1 MKIHLLTRVLTLAT
15 MVGSGLVSAT
25 VVVAEPLRLASVFTD
40 NAVLQRGQTVP
51 IWGKGEPGQT
61 IVVAF
66 AGQEKSAKV
75 DKDGRWMA
83 RLDAVSA
90 SAKGQTLTA
99 KSGSEVVAIG
109 NVLIGEV
116 WVCSGQSNMAFGLGG
131 SVNGKAA
138 IAAAGDDQLRLF
150 NARAQATDEPQES
163 IGGSWAVDSSQSAGS
178 FSAVGYYFGK
188 ALRKKLGV
196 PVGLI
201 KSAVGGTVAEAWT
214 AREELEK
221 NPTLTPLLDLQQQR
235 LDAYPKIL
243 AAYKDREP
251 QILAKYEAA
260 VKKAKADGARAP
272 RKPQPPAHPS
282 ANKNRPI
289 GLYNGSIAPLQPY
302 SIKGAIW
309 YQGESNSSRG
319 EQYRTLFPAMISSWR
334 RAWGQGDFPFLFVQ
348 ITPHRGM
355 TPEVREAQRVT
366 TETTQNT
373 AMAVTTDIGHP
384 TDIHPKQKQPIGE
397 RLALAARAMAYEEN
411 IEFSGPTYDSMS
423 VDGNRVVINLKHVGG
438 GLVAKGGELKGFVI
452 YGKDKEAVGMANID
466 GNTIVVS
473 SDGISDPVG
482 VRYGWANVPDVN
494 LYNKAGLPASPF
506 QTDGAYEPEPGFES
520 LLTGH
525 DVTGWRYKDGPE
537 FDGMK
542 SASDGRYTG
551 RDGRIVVNPGKGLA
565 QLWSTRE
572 FAKNFHLKLE
582 FRAGVNA
589 DSGIFLR
596 KPQLQCRDYYVAG
609 PYKELK
615 NYRPQDWNEIEVIVK
630 GDVATCTCN
639 GEPLDFPKTL
649 PATGP
654 IGLEADRGQ
663 MEYRRIR
670 IRELK

>member
-214 AREELEK
+214 AR
-221 NPTLTPLLDLQQQR
+221 
-235 LDAYPKIL
+235 
-243 AAYKDREP
+243 
-251 QILAKYEAA
+251 
-260 VKKAKADGARAP
+260 V
-272 RKPQPPAHPS
+272 
-282 ANKNRPI
+282 
-289 GLYNGSIAPLQPY
+289 
-302 SIKGAIW
+302 
-309 YQGESNSSRG
+309 
-319 EQYRTLFPAMISSWR
+319 
-334 RAWGQGDFPFLFVQ
+334 
-348 ITPHRGM
+348 
-355 TPEVREAQRVT
+355 
-366 TETTQNT
+366 
-373 AMAVTTDIGHP
+373 
-384 TDIHPKQKQPIGE
+384 
-397 RLALAARAMAYEEN
+397 
-411 IEFSGPTYDSMS
+411 
-423 VDGNRVVINLKHVGG
+423 
-438 GLVAKGGELKGFVI
+438 
-452 YGKDKEAVGMANID
+452 
-466 GNTIVVS
+466 
-473 SDGISDPVG
+473 
-482 VRYGWANVPDVN
+482 
-494 LYNKAGLPASPF
+494 
-506 QTDGAYEPEPGFES
+506 
-520 LLTGH
+520 
-525 DVTGWRYKDGPE
+525 
-537 FDGMK
+537 
-542 SASDGRYTG
+542 
-551 RDGRIVVNPGKGLA
+551 
-565 QLWSTRE
+565 
-572 FAKNFHLKLE
+572 
-582 FRAGVNA
+582 
-589 DSGIFLR
+589 
-596 KPQLQCRDYYVAG
+596 
-609 PYKELK
+609 
-615 NYRPQDWNEIEVIVK
+615 
-630 GDVATCTCN
+630 
-639 GEPLDFPKTL
+639 
-649 PATGP
+649 
-654 IGLEADRGQ
+654 
-663 MEYRRIR
+663 
-670 IRELK
+670 

>member
-66 AGQEKSAKV
+66 SGQEKSAKV